1 MKIHKQQFIGTML
14 GKTQNKI
21 ESLNALVW
29 HFAPKHLYCGVKINT
44 ATFNAITIFNERY
57 SAILNIYNVLGLIIG
72 SETKNYAF
80 NKDAKKL
87 SNAE

>member
-1 MKIHKQQFIGTML
+1 LERTWL
-14 GKTQNKI
+14 GRTHAQNKI

-44 ATFNAITIFNERY
+44 ATFNATTIFNEGY

-72 SETKNYAF
+72 PETKNYAF
-80 NKDAKKL
+80 NIAKRL